1 MDENMSELV
10 EQYNELA
17 NKLGKDR
24 ATSFK
29 SISAAKAA
37 ILKLQT
43 LLGQTVTNETQD
55 TNVEQKQ
62 EDGAAV
68 SGAEVLG
75 DGATPIP
82 TGDGAVNP
90 APATAASPMNS
101 VGRRGPTQG
110 VGEFCKELIK
120 QGKSNVE
127 ILEAVKEKFQGTAKT
142 SASCIAFYRNALKGG
157 AASRPRAGKI
167 DVAALEAKAQKLQ
180 TQIAQAKE
188 VQAKKDAEAAAVL
201 QAAQAQAAA
210 AQTQA
215 AEAQPQA

>member
-1 MDENMSELV
+1 MDDNVNMSDLV

-29 SISAAKAA
+29 SITAAKAA

-43 LLGQTVTNETQD
+43 LLGQTVTETTQE
-55 TNVEQKQ
+55 TNVQ
-62 EDGAAV
+62 EPQSAEAA
-68 SGAEVLG
+68 AEVLG

-82 TGDGAVNP
+82 PAGDGAVDP
-90 APATAASPMNS
+90 KPTPATSSPMNS

-110 VGEFCKELIK
+110 VGDFCKKLI
-120 QGKSNVE
+120 QDGKSNVE
-127 ILEAVKEKFQGTAKT
+127 ILAAVQEKFQGTAKT

-167 DVAALEAKAQKLQ
+167 DVAALEAKAQKIQ
-180 TQIAQAKE
+180 QQIAQAKE
-188 VQAKKDAEAAAVL
+188 VQAKKDAEAQAALVTA
-201 QAAQAQAAA
+201 QAQVAQAQA
-210 AQTQA
+210 T
-215 AEAQPQA
+215 EAQPQA